1 MRKKSQNKPI
11 DSESDSSFEED
22 NSQVMDAEEEADSS
36 AEEDQPT
43 MSNRKKAVKS
53 KAQKDKGDVDSD
65 SSDDDSENDEDMDVE
80 EKSTLKT
87 KSKTKADNEGNSDDD
102 DDDDNDDD
110 DDDKAN
116 NDNDAEEKS
125 DDEDVDTEVRMPVI
139 NPLAFMKNKEQR
151 MALFKKM
158 KKEKHK
164 QKMHERRA
172 RRKAGLPANPGHTIE
187 SLREQDQTTITNLD
201 DSDNEELR
209 RELQMDDFSSYFE
222 RSYEPKVLITFAD
235 NPVTKTRKFGLEL
248 SRIFPNALV
257 KIRNRSSVKNI
268 CKSAIREEYTDVV
281 IVNEDRRKPN
291 GLLVIHLPNGPTAH
305 FKLSNVKLT
314 SDIKRNHKEITKHRP
329 EVILTNFTTR
339 LGLTV
344 GRMLGALFHHD
355 PEFKGRRAVTFH
367 NQRDYIF
374 FRHHRYEFSKEGKR
388 VNLRELGPRF
398 TLKLRSL
405 QEGLFD
411 SKTGDY
417 SWIITNKRHAMEASR
432 RRFFL

>member
-1 MRKKSQNKPI
+1 MRKKAQNKPVESDI
-11 DSESDSSFEED
+11 DSSFDEDEPQTIEEQEDVDLSDEDELPTASIAKKTTKSKSTKATAKDDSGSGSDSSE
-22 NSQVMDAEEEADSS
+22 
-36 AEEDQPT
+36 
-43 MSNRKKAVKS
+43 
-53 KAQKDKGDVDSD
+53 DVDAD
-65 SSDDDSENDEDMDVE
+65 IAEDDSNIKLKNKSNSAQDEKNAQDKD
-80 EKSTLKT
+80 
-87 KSKTKADNEGNSDDD
+87 ADG
-102 DDDDNDDD
+102 DDDNDDEEKGED
-110 DDDKAN
+110 E
-116 NDNDAEEKS
+116 DAEP
-125 DDEDVDTEVRMPVI
+125 EVRMPVI
-139 NPLAFMKNKEQR
+139 NPLAFMKNKDQR

-164 QKMHERRA
+164 RKMQERRA
-172 RRKAGLPANPGHTIE
+172 RRKAGLAANPGHTIE
-187 SLREQDQTTITNLD
+187 SLREKDQTTVTNLD

-209 RELQMDDFSSYFE
+209 RELQIDDFSSYFE

-268 CKSAIREEYTDVV
+268 CKSAIREEYTDIV
-281 IVNEDRRKPN
+281 IVNEDRRRPN

-305 FKLSNVKLT
+305 FKLSNVQLT

-374 FRHHRYEFSKEGKR
+374 FRHHRYEFTKEGKR
-388 VNLRELGPRF
+388 VSLRELGPRF

>member
-1 MRKKSQNKPI
+1 MIKIKRKPAPPPVEQ
-11 DSESDSSFEED
+11 DS
-22 NSQVMDAEEEADSS
+22 
-36 AEEDQPT
+36 
-43 MSNRKKAVKS
+43 
-53 KAQKDKGDVDSD
+53 DSD
-65 SSDDDSENDEDMDVE
+65 SSIEAEEPQDVDIQEGPVTDSSDEEAASSSKKQPKKEESGEDVDEDEDEDDEEDDDE
-80 EKSTLKT
+80 
-87 KSKTKADNEGNSDDD
+87 
-102 DDDDNDDD
+102 DD
-110 DDDKAN
+110 DDDK
-116 NDNDAEEKS
+116 K
-125 DDEDVDTEVRMPVI
+125 TRIPVL
-139 NPLAFMKNKEQR
+139 NPLSLMRNKEQR
-151 MALFKKM
+151 LALYKKM

-164 QKMHERRA
+164 KKMQERRA
-172 RRKAGLPANPGHTIE
+172 RRKAGVPANPGHTIE
-187 SLREQDQTTITNLD
+187 SLREKDQTEVANLN
-201 DSDNEELR
+201 DSDNEELQK
-209 RELQMDDFSSYFE
+209 ELELDDFSSYFE

-257 KIRNRSSVKNI
+257 KIRNKSSVKKI
-268 CKSAIREEYTDVV
+268 CKSAEREEFTDVV
-281 IVNEDRRKPN
+281 IINEDRRKPN

-314 SDIKRNHKEITKHRP
+314 SDIKRDHKEITKHRP

-355 PEFKGRRAVTFH
+355 PEFRGRRAVTFH

-388 VNLRELGPRF
+388 VKLRELGPRF

-405 QEGLFD
+405 QEGTFD

-417 SWIITNKRHAMEASR
+417 AWIISNKRHAMESR

>member
-1 MRKKSQNKPI
+1 MKKKAQTTPVES
-11 DSESDSSFEED
+11 DSDSSFDEDEPQTIEEHED
-22 NSQVMDAEEEADSS
+22 VASSDEDELPTSSS
-36 AEEDQPT
+36 A
-43 MSNRKKAVKS
+43 KKTTKS
-53 KAQKDKGDVDSD
+53 KSTKANAK
-65 SSDDDSENDEDMDVE
+65 DDSESSDSEDADMDE
-80 EKSTLKT
+80 GE
-87 KSKTKADNEGNSDDD
+87 SKTKLNNENKSTPDEDNEQNKHSDG
-102 DDDDNDDD
+102 DDDDND
-110 DDDKAN
+110 
-116 NDNDAEEKS
+116 NDGDENS
-125 DDEDVDTEVRMPVI
+125 DDEDAEPEVRMPVI
-139 NPLAFMKNKEQR
+139 NPLAFMKNKDQR

-164 QKMHERRA
+164 QKMQERRA

-187 SLREQDQTTITNLD
+187 SLREKDQTTVANLD

-209 RELQMDDFSSYFE
+209 RELQMDDFSSYFD

-291 GLLVIHLPNGPTAH
+291 GLLVMHLPNGPTAH
-305 FKLSNVKLT
+305 FKLSNVQLT

-374 FRHHRYEFSKEGKR
+374 FRHHRYEFTKEGKR

>member
-1 MRKKSQNKPI
+1 MIKIKRKQAPKPVEE
-11 DSESDSSFEED
+11 DSDSDSSF
-22 NSQVMDAEEEADSS
+22 AEEEPEDVEIHNDDSDSDNEDETPSNSKKQAKEDKDADEDDGSE
-36 AEEDQPT
+36 AEED
-43 MSNRKKAVKS
+43 
-53 KAQKDKGDVDSD
+53 
-65 SSDDDSENDEDMDVE
+65 DDE
-80 EKSTLKT
+80 E
-87 KSKTKADNEGNSDDD
+87 EDDD
-102 DDDDNDDD
+102 DDDEDDD
-110 DDDKAN
+110 EEDDK
-116 NDNDAEEKS
+116 
-125 DDEDVDTEVRMPVI
+125 TPRLPVL
-139 NPLAFMKNKEQR
+139 NPLSLMRNKEQR

-164 QKMHERRA
+164 KKMLERRA

-187 SLREQDQTTITNLD
+187 SLREKDQTEVANLN
-201 DSDNEELR
+201 DSDNEELQK
-209 RELQMDDFSSYFE
+209 ELELDDFSSYFE

-257 KIRNRSSVKNI
+257 KIRNKSSVKNI
-268 CKSAIREEYTDVV
+268 CKSAEREQFTDVV
-281 IVNEDRRKPN
+281 IINEDRRKPN
-291 GLLVIHLPNGPTAH
+291 GLLVIHLPSGPTAH
-305 FKLSNVKLT
+305 FKVSNVKLT
-314 SDIKRNHKEITKHRP
+314 SDIKRSHKEITKHRP

-339 LGLTV
+339 LGLTI

-355 PEFKGRRAVTFH
+355 PEFRGRRAVTFH

-388 VNLRELGPRF
+388 VKLRELGPRF

-405 QEGLFD
+405 QEGTFD

-417 SWIITNKRHAMEASR
+417 AWIISNKRHTMESR

>member
-1 MRKKSQNKPI
+1 MKKKTQNKPVES
-11 DSESDSSFEED
+11 DSDSSFDEDEPQTIEEQED
-22 NSQVMDAEEEADSS
+22 VDSS
-36 AEEDQPT
+36 DENELPT
-43 MSNRKKAVKS
+43 TSNAKKTTKS
-53 KAQKDKGDVDSD
+53 KSIKATAKDDSD
-65 SSDDDSENDEDMDVE
+65 SSEDEDAGMDE
-80 EKSTLKT
+80 NEDDNESKNKSTQD
-87 KSKTKADNEGNSDDD
+87 DNNEQDKDG
-102 DDDDNDDD
+102 DDDNDGD
-110 DDDKAN
+110 
-116 NDNDAEEKS
+116 EKS
-125 DDEDVDTEVRMPVI
+125 DDEDAEPEVRMPVI
-139 NPLAFMKNKEQR
+139 NPLAFMKNKDQR

-164 QKMHERRA
+164 QKMQERRA

-187 SLREQDQTTITNLD
+187 SLREKDQTTVANLE

-281 IVNEDRRKPN
+281 IINEDRRKPN

-305 FKLSNVKLT
+305 FKLSNVQLT
-314 SDIKRNHKEITKHRP
+314 SDIKRDHKEITKHRP

-374 FRHHRYEFSKEGKR
+374 FRHHRYEFTKEGKR
-388 VNLRELGPRF
+388 VNLREMGPRF

>member
-1 MRKKSQNKPI
+1 MKKKQQNNVV
-11 DSESDSSFEED
+11 DSDSDSSFD
-22 NSQVMDAEEEADSS
+22 EEEPQAIGALDESS
-36 AEEDQPT
+36 SSYEQNLPSTSKA
-43 MSNRKKAVKS
+43 KKSTIKS
-53 KAQKDKGDVDSD
+53 KTATPSAGDDSD
-65 SSDDDSENDEDMDVE
+65 GQEENMDDGDESKDITKSKGADDENEDKSDDDV
-80 EKSTLKT
+80 KSQ
-87 KSKTKADNEGNSDDD
+87 
-102 DDDDNDDD
+102 
-110 DDDKAN
+110 
-116 NDNDAEEKS
+116 S
-125 DDEDVDTEVRMPVI
+125 DDEEIESEVRMPVI
-139 NPLAFMKNKEQR
+139 NPLALIKNKDQR
-151 MALFKKM
+151 MALYRKM

-164 QKMHERRA
+164 QKMKERRA

-187 SLREQDQTTITNLD
+187 SLREKDQTTVTNLD

-209 RELQMDDFSSYFE
+209 RELETDDFSSYFQ
-222 RSYEPKVLITFAD
+222 RSYEPKVLITYAD

-281 IVNEDRRKPN
+281 IINEDRRKPN
-291 GLLVIHLPNGPTAH
+291 GLLVIHLPDGPTAH
-305 FKLSNVKLT
+305 FKVSNVKLT

-374 FRHHRYEFSKEGKR
+374 FRHHRYEFTKEGKR

>member
-1 MRKKSQNKPI
+1 MIKVKRKPAPAPVEQ
-11 DSESDSSFEED
+11 DSDSDSSFD
-22 NSQVMDAEEEADSS
+22 EEEP
-36 AEEDQPT
+36 Q
-43 MSNRKKAVKS
+43 
-53 KAQKDKGDVDSD
+53 DVEVQEGPVTD
-65 SSDDDSENDEDMDVE
+65 SSDEEEGASGSKKQPKKKEADEDLKDE
-80 EKSTLKT
+80 E
-87 KSKTKADNEGNSDDD
+87 DDD
-102 DDDDNDDD
+102 DDEEDEDEDDDEDNDD
-110 DDDKAN
+110 K
-116 NDNDAEEKS
+116 K
-125 DDEDVDTEVRMPVI
+125 TRIPVL
-139 NPLAFMKNKEQR
+139 NPLSLMRNKEQR
-151 MALFKKM
+151 LALYKKM

-164 QKMHERRA
+164 KKMQERRA
-172 RRKAGLPANPGHTIE
+172 RRKAGVPANPGHTIE
-187 SLREQDQTTITNLD
+187 SLREKDQTEVANLN
-201 DSDNEELR
+201 DSDNEELQK
-209 RELQMDDFSSYFE
+209 ELELDDFSSYFE

-257 KIRNRSSVKNI
+257 KIRNKSSVKNI
-268 CKSAIREEYTDVV
+268 CKSAVREEFTDVV
-281 IVNEDRRKPN
+281 IINEDRRKPN

-305 FKLSNVKLT
+305 FKVSNVKLT
-314 SDIKRNHKEITKHRP
+314 SDIKRDHKEITKHRP

-355 PEFKGRRAVTFH
+355 PEFRGRRAVTFH

-388 VNLRELGPRF
+388 VKLRELGPRF

-405 QEGLFD
+405 QEGTFD

-417 SWIITNKRHAMEASR
+417 AWIISNKRHAMESR

>member
-1 MRKKSQNKPI
+1 MKKKAQTTPVES
-11 DSESDSSFEED
+11 DSDSSFDEDEPQTIEEHED
-22 NSQVMDAEEEADSS
+22 VASSDEDELPTSSS
-36 AEEDQPT
+36 A
-43 MSNRKKAVKS
+43 KKTTKS
-53 KAQKDKGDVDSD
+53 KSTKANAK
-65 SSDDDSENDEDMDVE
+65 DDSESSDSEDADMDE
-80 EKSTLKT
+80 GE
-87 KSKTKADNEGNSDDD
+87 SKTKLNNTNKSTPDEDKEQNKHSDG
-102 DDDDNDDD
+102 DDDDND
-110 DDDKAN
+110 
-116 NDNDAEEKS
+116 NDGDEKS
-125 DDEDVDTEVRMPVI
+125 DDEDAEPEVRMPVI
-139 NPLAFMKNKEQR
+139 NPLAFMKNKDQR

-164 QKMHERRA
+164 QKMQERRA

-187 SLREQDQTTITNLD
+187 SLREKDQTTVANLD

-209 RELQMDDFSSYFE
+209 RELQMDDFSSYFD

-291 GLLVIHLPNGPTAH
+291 GLLVMHLPNGPTAH
-305 FKLSNVKLT
+305 FKLSNVQLT

-374 FRHHRYEFSKEGKR
+374 FRHHRYEFTKEGKR

>member
-1 MRKKSQNKPI
+1 MRKKAQNKPVESDI
-11 DSESDSSFEED
+11 DSSFDQDEPQTIEEQEDVDLSDEDELPTASIAKKTTKSKSTKATAKDDSGSGSDSSE
-22 NSQVMDAEEEADSS
+22 
-36 AEEDQPT
+36 
-43 MSNRKKAVKS
+43 
-53 KAQKDKGDVDSD
+53 DVDAD
-65 SSDDDSENDEDMDVE
+65 IAEDDSNIKLKNKSNSAQDEKNAQDKD
-80 EKSTLKT
+80 
-87 KSKTKADNEGNSDDD
+87 ADG
-102 DDDDNDDD
+102 DDDNDDEEKGED
-110 DDDKAN
+110 E
-116 NDNDAEEKS
+116 DAEP
-125 DDEDVDTEVRMPVI
+125 EVRMPVI
-139 NPLAFMKNKEQR
+139 NPLAFMKNKDQR

-164 QKMHERRA
+164 RKMQERRA
-172 RRKAGLPANPGHTIE
+172 RRKAGLAANPGHTIE
-187 SLREQDQTTITNLD
+187 SLREKDQTTVTNLD

-209 RELQMDDFSSYFE
+209 RELQIDDFSSYFE

-268 CKSAIREEYTDVV
+268 CKSAIREEYTDIV
-281 IVNEDRRKPN
+281 IVNEDRRRPN

-305 FKLSNVKLT
+305 FKLSNVQLT

-374 FRHHRYEFSKEGKR
+374 FRHHRYEFTKEGKR
-388 VNLRELGPRF
+388 VSLRELGPRF

>member
-1 MRKKSQNKPI
+1 MPLTFVLIDLHFKMSKTKRKSAPVEQ
-11 DSESDSSFEED
+11 DSDSDSSFAELEAEDVEFHDEE
-22 NSQVMDAEEEADSS
+22 
-36 AEEDQPT
+36 P
-43 MSNRKKAVKS
+43 
-53 KAQKDKGDVDSD
+53 DSD
-65 SSDDDSENDEDMDVE
+65 SSDDDGPSTSKKQPKTDQAAGEDDNKGENEDDDVDLE
-80 EKSTLKT
+80 E
-87 KSKTKADNEGNSDDD
+87 DDD
-102 DDDDNDDD
+102 DEDEE
-110 DDDKAN
+110 DDK
-116 NDNDAEEKS
+116 
-125 DDEDVDTEVRMPVI
+125 TPRLPVL
-139 NPLAFMKNKEQR
+139 NPLSLMRNKEQR

-164 QKMHERRA
+164 KKMQERRA

-187 SLREQDQTTITNLD
+187 SLREKDQTEVANLN
-201 DSDNEELR
+201 DSDNEELQK
-209 RELQMDDFSSYFE
+209 ELELDDFSKYFE

-257 KIRNRSSVKNI
+257 KIRNKSSVKKI
-268 CKSAIREEYTDVV
+268 CKSAEREQFTDVV

-314 SDIKRNHKEITKHRP
+314 SDIKRDHKEITKHRP
-329 EVILTNFTTR
+329 EVILNNFTTR

-355 PEFKGRRAVTFH
+355 PEFRGRRAVTFH

-374 FRHHRYEFSKEGKR
+374 FRHHRYEFTKEGKR
-388 VNLRELGPRF
+388 VKLRELGPRF

-405 QEGLFD
+405 QEGTFD

-417 SWIITNKRHAMEASR
+417 AWIISNKRHAMESR

>member
-1 MRKKSQNKPI
+1 MKKKTQNKPVES
-11 DSESDSSFEED
+11 DSDSSFDEDEPQTIEEQED
-22 NSQVMDAEEEADSS
+22 VDSS
-36 AEEDQPT
+36 DENELPT
-43 MSNRKKAVKS
+43 TSNAKKTTKS
-53 KAQKDKGDVDSD
+53 KSTKVTTKDDSD
-65 SSDDDSENDEDMDVE
+65 SSEDEDADMGENEDESKNKSTQNENNEQDKDSDGDNEND
-80 EKSTLKT
+80 
-87 KSKTKADNEGNSDDD
+87 G
-102 DDDDNDDD
+102 DDNDD
-110 DDDKAN
+110 
-116 NDNDAEEKS
+116 EKS
-125 DDEDVDTEVRMPVI
+125 DDEDAEPEVRMPVI
-139 NPLAFMKNKEQR
+139 NPLAFMKNKDQR

-164 QKMHERRA
+164 QKMQERRA

-187 SLREQDQTTITNLD
+187 SLREKDQTTVANLD

-209 RELQMDDFSSYFE
+209 RELQMDDFSSYFD

-305 FKLSNVKLT
+305 FKLSNVQLT
-314 SDIKRNHKEITKHRP
+314 SDIKRDHKEITKHRP

-374 FRHHRYEFSKEGKR
+374 FRHHRYEFTKEGKR
-388 VNLRELGPRF
+388 VNLREMGPRF

>member
-1 MRKKSQNKPI
+1 MGKIKRKLPPAPV
-11 DSESDSSFEED
+11 EED
-22 NSQVMDAEEEADSS
+22 S
-36 AEEDQPT
+36 
-43 MSNRKKAVKS
+43 
-53 KAQKDKGDVDSD
+53 DSD
-65 SSDDDSENDEDMDVE
+65 SSYAEEALPEKEEATQELVTDSSDDSGTEVDSKKAKKTEQQSDNNNDDAGNEDE
-80 EKSTLKT
+80 E
-87 KSKTKADNEGNSDDD
+87 DGDDD
-102 DDDDNDDD
+102 DDDDEDDD
-110 DDDKAN
+110 DDD
-116 NDNDAEEKS
+116 D
-125 DDEDVDTEVRMPVI
+125 DDEDDKKARLPVL
-139 NPLAFMKNKEQR
+139 NPLSLMRNKEQR
-151 MALFKKM
+151 TALFRKM

-164 QKMHERRA
+164 KKMQERRA
-172 RRKAGLPANPGHTIE
+172 RRKAGVPANPGHTIE
-187 SLREQDQTTITNLD
+187 SLREKDQTEVSNLN

-209 RELQMDDFSSYFE
+209 KELEIDDFSSYFE
-222 RSYEPKVLITFAD
+222 RIYEPKVLITFAD

-257 KIRNRSSVKNI
+257 KIRNKASVKKI
-268 CKSAIREEYTDVV
+268 CKSAEREQFTDVV

-314 SDIKRNHKEITKHRP
+314 SDIKRDHKEITKHRP
-329 EVILTNFTTR
+329 EVILNNFTTR

-355 PEFKGRRAVTFH
+355 PEFRGRRAVTFH

-388 VNLRELGPRF
+388 VKLRELGPRF

-405 QEGLFD
+405 QEGTFD

-417 SWIITNKRHAMEASR
+417 AWIISNKRHAMESR

>member
-1 MRKKSQNKPI
+1 MVKPKRKPAPPQKEE
-11 DSESDSSFEED
+11 DSDSDSSFDELGPEDVEFHDEE
-22 NSQVMDAEEEADSS
+22 
-36 AEEDQPT
+36 P
-43 MSNRKKAVKS
+43 
-53 KAQKDKGDVDSD
+53 DSD
-65 SSDDDSENDEDMDVE
+65 SSGDEGPSSSKKQKKADQDGGDDDKEGENE
-80 EKSTLKT
+80 
-87 KSKTKADNEGNSDDD
+87 DDD
-102 DDDDNDDD
+102 DDDDEEDEDEE
-110 DDDKAN
+110 DDK
-116 NDNDAEEKS
+116 
-125 DDEDVDTEVRMPVI
+125 TPRLPVL
-139 NPLAFMKNKEQR
+139 NPLSLMRNKEQR

-164 QKMHERRA
+164 KKMQERRA

-187 SLREQDQTTITNLD
+187 SLREKDQTEVANLN
-201 DSDNEELR
+201 DSDNEELQK
-209 RELQMDDFSSYFE
+209 ELELDDFSSYFE

-257 KIRNRSSVKNI
+257 KIRNKSSVKKI
-268 CKSAIREEYTDVV
+268 CKSAEREEFTDVV

-314 SDIKRNHKEITKHRP
+314 SDIKRDHKEITKHRP

-355 PEFKGRRAVTFH
+355 PEFRGRRAVTFH

-374 FRHHRYEFSKEGKR
+374 FRHHRYEFTKEGKR
-388 VNLRELGPRF
+388 VKLRELGPRF

-405 QEGLFD
+405 QEGTFD

-417 SWIITNKRHAMEASR
+417 AWIISNKRHAMESR

>member
-1 MRKKSQNKPI
+1 MIKIKRKTAPPPVEQ
-11 DSESDSSFEED
+11 DSDSDSSFDDEEPQD
-22 NSQVMDAEEEADSS
+22 LDIQEGPV
-36 AEEDQPT
+36 T
-43 MSNRKKAVKS
+43 
-53 KAQKDKGDVDSD
+53 D
-65 SSDDDSENDEDMDVE
+65 SSDDEAASSSKKLPKKGEAGRDLKGEDEEDDDDEEDEDDE
-80 EKSTLKT
+80 E
-87 KSKTKADNEGNSDDD
+87 EDDD
-102 DDDDNDDD
+102 DDDD
-110 DDDKAN
+110 K
-116 NDNDAEEKS
+116 K
-125 DDEDVDTEVRMPVI
+125 TRIPVL
-139 NPLAFMKNKEQR
+139 NPLSLMRNKEQR
-151 MALFKKM
+151 LALYKKM

-164 QKMHERRA
+164 KKMQERRA
-172 RRKAGLPANPGHTIE
+172 RRKAGVPANPGHTIE
-187 SLREQDQTTITNLD
+187 SLREKDQTEVANLN
-201 DSDNEELR
+201 DSDNEELQK
-209 RELQMDDFSSYFE
+209 ELQLDDFSSYFE

-257 KIRNRSSVKNI
+257 KIRNKSSVKKI
-268 CKSAIREEYTDVV
+268 CKSAEREEFTDVV

-314 SDIKRNHKEITKHRP
+314 SDIKRDHKEITKHRP

-355 PEFKGRRAVTFH
+355 PEFRGRRAVTFH

-374 FRHHRYEFSKEGKR
+374 FRHHRYEFTKEGKR
-388 VNLRELGPRF
+388 VKLRELGPRF

-405 QEGLFD
+405 QEGTFD

-417 SWIITNKRHAMEASR
+417 AWIISNKRHAMESR

>member
-1 MRKKSQNKPI
+1 MIKVKRKPAPAPVEQ
-11 DSESDSSFEED
+11 DSDSDSSFDEEEPQD
-22 NSQVMDAEEEADSS
+22 VEVQEGPVTDSSDEEEAASS
-36 AEEDQPT
+36 SKKQPKKKEAGEDL
-43 MSNRKKAVKS
+43 
-53 KAQKDKGDVDSD
+53 
-65 SSDDDSENDEDMDVE
+65 EDE
-80 EKSTLKT
+80 
-87 KSKTKADNEGNSDDD
+87 DDD
-102 DDDDNDDD
+102 DDDEEDEDEDDDEDNDD
-110 DDDKAN
+110 K
-116 NDNDAEEKS
+116 K
-125 DDEDVDTEVRMPVI
+125 TRIPVL
-139 NPLAFMKNKEQR
+139 NPLSLMRNKEQR
-151 MALFKKM
+151 LALYKKM

-164 QKMHERRA
+164 KKMQERRA
-172 RRKAGLPANPGHTIE
+172 RRKAGVPANPGHTIE
-187 SLREQDQTTITNLD
+187 SLREKDQTEVANLN
-201 DSDNEELR
+201 DSDNEELQK
-209 RELQMDDFSSYFE
+209 ELELDDFSSYFE

-257 KIRNRSSVKNI
+257 KIRNKSSVKNI
-268 CKSAIREEYTDVV
+268 CKSAVREEFTDVV
-281 IVNEDRRKPN
+281 IINEDRRKPN

-305 FKLSNVKLT
+305 FKVSNVKLT
-314 SDIKRNHKEITKHRP
+314 SDIKRDHKEITKHRP

-355 PEFKGRRAVTFH
+355 PEFRGRRAVTFH

-388 VNLRELGPRF
+388 VKLRELGPRF

-405 QEGLFD
+405 QEGTFD

-417 SWIITNKRHAMEASR
+417 AWIISNKRHAMESR

>member
-1 MRKKSQNKPI
+1 MKKKTPNKPVES
-11 DSESDSSFEED
+11 DSDSSFDADEPKTIEEQED
-22 NSQVMDAEEEADSS
+22 VDSS
-36 AEEDQPT
+36 VENELPT
-43 MSNRKKAVKS
+43 TSNAKKTTTSKS
-53 KAQKDKGDVDSD
+53 TKANTNEDSD
-65 SSDDDSENDEDMDVE
+65 SSEDEDADMGEDE
-80 EKSTLKT
+80 DEDGSKNKSTQGEN
-87 KSKTKADNEGNSDDD
+87 NESDKGSDG
-102 DDDDNDDD
+102 DDDNNDDD
-110 DDDKAN
+110 GD
-116 NDNDAEEKS
+116 EKS
-125 DDEDVDTEVRMPVI
+125 DDEDAEPEVRMPVI
-139 NPLAFMKNKEQR
+139 NPLAFMKNKDQR

-164 QKMHERRA
+164 QKMQERRA

-187 SLREQDQTTITNLD
+187 SLREKDQTTVANLN

-305 FKLSNVKLT
+305 FKLSNVQLT
-314 SDIKRNHKEITKHRP
+314 SDIKRDHKEITKHRP

-374 FRHHRYEFSKEGKR
+374 FRHHRYEFTKEGKR
-388 VNLRELGPRF
+388 VNLREMGPRF

>member
-1 MRKKSQNKPI
+1 MIKIKRKQSQPVVEE
-11 DSESDSSFEED
+11 DSDSDSSFEED
-22 NSQVMDAEEEADSS
+22 QQQDAE
-36 AEEDQPT
+36 
-43 MSNRKKAVKS
+43 
-53 KAQKDKGDVDSD
+53 DVEIHSEGQVTD
-65 SSDDDSENDEDMDVE
+65 SSDEEDSP
-80 EKSTLKT
+80 KKTRKLKP
-87 KSKTKADNEGNSDDD
+87 
-102 DDDDNDDD
+102 
-110 DDDKAN
+110 
-116 NDNDAEEKS
+116 AEFEIQDTDQGGS
-125 DDEDVDTEVRMPVI
+125 DDEDDDYENDDEIEDNEERKTRLPVL
-139 NPLAFMKNKEQR
+139 NPLSLMKNKEQR
-151 MALFKKM
+151 MALYRKM

-164 QKMHERRA
+164 KKMQERRA
-172 RRKAGLPANPGHTIE
+172 RRKAGIPANPGHTIE
-187 SLREQDQTTITNLD
+187 SLREKDQTEVGDLN
-201 DSDNEELR
+201 DSDNEELQK
-209 RELQMDDFSSYFE
+209 ELQLDDFSSYFE

-257 KIRNRSSVKNI
+257 KIRNKSSVKKI
-268 CKSAIREEYTDVV
+268 CKSAEREEFTDVV

-291 GLLVIHLPNGPTAH
+291 GLLMIHLPNGPTAH

-314 SDIKRNHKEITKHRP
+314 SDIKRDHKEITKHRP

-355 PEFKGRRAVTFH
+355 PEFRGRRAVTFH

-374 FRHHRYEFSKEGKR
+374 FRHHRYEFNKEGKR
-388 VNLRELGPRF
+388 VKLRELGPRF

-405 QEGLFD
+405 QEGTFD

-417 SWIITNKRHAMEASR
+417 AWIISNKRHAMESR

>member
-1 MRKKSQNKPI
+1 MPVPPPVDE
-11 DSESDSSFEED
+11 DSDSDSSF
-22 NSQVMDAEEEADSS
+22 AEEETLD
-36 AEEDQPT
+36 AELNEE
-43 MSNRKKAVKS
+43 V
-53 KAQKDKGDVDSD
+53 D
-65 SSDDDSENDEDMDVE
+65 SSDEEPSTSKRKQKPKEEDEDAGDDEDVAIKDE
-80 EKSTLKT
+80 DE
-87 KSKTKADNEGNSDDD
+87 DDD
-102 DDDDNDDD
+102 DDDEDD
-110 DDDKAN
+110 
-116 NDNDAEEKS
+116 EED
-125 DDEDVDTEVRMPVI
+125 DDEDDKKARIPVF
-139 NPLAFMKNKEQR
+139 NPLSLMRNKEQR
-151 MALFKKM
+151 LALYRKM

-164 QKMHERRA
+164 KKMQERRA
-172 RRKAGLPANPGHTIE
+172 RRKAGVPANPGHTIE
-187 SLREQDQTTITNLD
+187 SLREKDQTEVANLN
-201 DSDNEELR
+201 DSDNEELQK
-209 RELQMDDFSSYFE
+209 ELEIDDFSTYFE
-222 RSYEPKVLITFAD
+222 RVYEPKVLITFAD

-257 KIRNRSSVKNI
+257 KIRNKASVKKI
-268 CKSAIREEYTDVV
+268 CKSAEREEFTDVV
-281 IVNEDRRKPN
+281 IINEDRRKPN

-314 SDIKRNHKEITKHRP
+314 SDIKRSHKEITKHRP

-355 PEFKGRRAVTFH
+355 PEFKGRRAATFH

-388 VNLRELGPRF
+388 VKLRELGPRF

-405 QEGLFD
+405 QEGTFD

-417 SWIITNKRHAMEASR
+417 AWIISNKRHAMESR

>member
-1 MRKKSQNKPI
+1 MGKIKRKSQPPPVEE
-11 DSESDSSFEED
+11 DSDSDSSF
-22 NSQVMDAEEEADSS
+22 AEEEI
-36 AEEDQPT
+36 AE
-43 MSNRKKAVKS
+43 
-53 KAQKDKGDVDSD
+53 KDEGTQEAITD
-65 SSDDDSENDEDMDVE
+65 SSDEDSDVE
-80 EKSTLKT
+80 MD
-87 KSKTKADNEGNSDDD
+87 SKQSKKKEQEEDADAAGDDDDDDNGDDDDDEDDD
-102 DDDDNDDD
+102 DDDDD
-110 DDDKAN
+110 
-116 NDNDAEEKS
+116 
-125 DDEDVDTEVRMPVI
+125 DDEDKTNGDVKKARLPVL
-139 NPLAFMKNKEQR
+139 NPLSLMRNKEQR
-151 MALFKKM
+151 MALFRKM

-164 QKMHERRA
+164 KKMQERRA

-187 SLREQDQTTITNLD
+187 SLREKDQTEVSNLN

-209 RELQMDDFSSYFE
+209 KELEIDDFSSYFE
-222 RSYEPKVLITFAD
+222 RIYEPKVLITFAD

-257 KIRNRSSVKNI
+257 KIRNKASVKKI
-268 CKSAIREEYTDVV
+268 CKSAEREQFTDVV
-281 IVNEDRRKPN
+281 IINEDRRKPN

-314 SDIKRNHKEITKHRP
+314 TDIKRNHKEITKHRP

-344 GRMLGALFHHD
+344 GRMMGALFHHD
-355 PEFKGRRAVTFH
+355 PEFRGRRAVTFH

-388 VNLRELGPRF
+388 VKLRELGPRF

-405 QEGLFD
+405 QEGTFD

-417 SWIITNKRHAMEASR
+417 TWIISNKRHAMESR